1 MRREAPAV
9 RDIKFLLQR
18 DVCAPGFTLGR
29 LFVEGMMYGFTCED
43 QDRKLE
49 EEPGA
54 KIPKRTAIPRGLY
67 RLTLSFSNRFKK
79 VMPLIKDVPGFDGV
93 RIHGGNDQY
102 DTEGCPLLGKTR
114 TAVGVMHC
122 AEVNASLIESIRQA
136 EDQGDALWIEVQ

>member
-1 MRREAPAV
+1 M

-29 LFVEGMMYGFTCED
+29 LFVDGMMYGFTCED

-49 EEPGA
+49 ENPGA
-54 KIPKRTAIPRGLY
+54 KIQKRTAIPRGLY

-114 TAVGVMHC
+114 TADGVANC
-122 AEVNASLIESIRQA
+122 KEVNARLLERIQYEEA
-136 EDQGDALWIEVQ
+136 VGNNCWIEVQ

>member
-1 MRREAPAV
+1 M

-54 KIPKRTAIPRGLY
+54 KILKRTAIPRGLY
-67 RLTLSFSNRFKK
+67 RLTLSFSNRFQK

-122 AEVNASLIESIRQA
+122 AEVNGALIEFIRKA
-136 EDQGDALWIEVQ
+136 EDQGDAVWIEVQ

>member
-1 MRREAPAV
+1 M

-18 DVCAPGFTLGR
+18 DVMAPGFTLGR
-29 LFVEGMMYGFTCED
+29 LFLEGNRFGYTAED

-67 RLTLSFSNRFKK
+67 RLTLSFSNRFQK

-102 DTEGCPLLGKTR
+102 DTEGCPLLGMIR

-122 AEVNASLIESIRQA
+122 AEVNAALIEFIRQA
-136 EDQGDALWIEVQ
+136 EDQGDAVWIEVK

>member
-1 MRREAPAV
+1 M

-18 DVCAPGFTLGR
+18 DVIAPGFTLGR
-29 LFVEGMMYGFTCED
+29 LILEGKLYGYTGED

-49 EEPGA
+49 ENPGA
-54 KIPKRTAIPRGLY
+54 KIAKRTAIPRGIY
-67 RLTLSFSNRFKK
+67 RLTTSFSNRFQR
-79 VMPLIKDVPGFDGV
+79 VMPLIVAVPGFDGV

-122 AEVNASLIESIRQA
+122 AEVNQALIDFIIAA
-136 EDQGDALWIEVQ
+136 EDQGDAVWIEVK

>member
-1 MRREAPAV
+1 M

-29 LFVEGMMYGFTCED
+29 LFLEGKQYGFTCED

-49 EEPGA
+49 ENPGA
-54 KIPKRTAIPRGLY
+54 KIKGRTAIPRGLY
-67 RLTLSFSNRFKK
+67 RLTTSFSNRFQK
-79 VMPLIKDVPGFDGV
+79 VMPLIREVPGFEGV

-122 AEVNASLIESIRQA
+122 AEVNTALIDFIRQA
-136 EDQGDALWIEVQ
+136 EDQGNACWIEVK

>member
-1 MRREAPAV
+1 M

-29 LFVEGMMYGFTCED
+29 LFVDGMMYGFTCED

-49 EEPGA
+49 ENPGA
-54 KIPKRTAIPRGLY
+54 KIKGRTAIARGLY

-79 VMPLIKDVPGFDGV
+79 VMPLIKDVPGFEGV
-93 RIHGGNDQY
+93 RIHGVNDAD

-114 TAVGVMHC
+114 TAVGVINC
-122 AEVNASLIESIRQA
+122 ADVNAALIEFIRQA
-136 EDQGDALWIEVQ
+136 EDQGDAVWIEVQ

>member
-1 MRREAPAV
+1 M
-9 RDIKFLLQR
+9 RDIKCLLKR

-29 LFVEGMMYGFTCED
+29 LFVEGKMYGFTAED
-43 QDRKLE
+43 EDRKLE
-49 EEPGA
+49 ENPAA
-54 KIPKRTAIPRGLY
+54 KIAKRTAIPRGLY
-67 RLTLSFSNRFKK
+67 RLTLSYSNRFKK

-122 AEVNASLIESIRQA
+122 AEVNAALIEFIRQA
-136 EDQGDALWIEVQ
+136 EDQGDAVWIEVQ

>member
-1 MRREAPAV
+1 M

-54 KIPKRTAIPRGLY
+54 KILKRTAIPRGLY

-93 RIHGGNDQY
+93 RIHGGNYAGNETFFVRVSKPAGYSELDFVEY
-102 DTEGCPLLGKTR
+102 LEVTR
-114 TAVGVMHC
+114 
-122 AEVNASLIESIRQA
+122 
-136 EDQGDALWIEVQ
+136 